1 MAKSEKQVVALW
13 RSAVKLAGACVVENS
28 GLPDKQEITAIA
40 CALLAAGLV
49 TGGKDTGV
57 YRAGQDADQDAMLS
71 DAYDTGSQVGR

>member
-13 RSAVKLAGACVVENS
+13 HSAVKLAGACLVENS

-49 TGGKDTGV
+49 TSGKDTGID
-57 YRAGQDADQDAMLS
+57 RAGQDDTQNELLS
-71 DAYDTGSQVGR
+71 EAYDGK